1 MNAGFAECG
10 VEFFVEEVVLVRGHF
25 EDALADGGEGAS
37 GGEAGG
43 VRGVAAAAA
52 HEHEAADADLE
63 ELVEVGRGDGEEFDA
78 FEEGKVIAEGFVE
91 DALVEFQP
99 GEFAV
104 EEGSGHGRGAARCGA
119 RGDDGK
125 QTGMGGISKIGGEWC
140 VGGIFQW
147 ISTVSPMAA
156 S

>member
-1 MNAGFAECG
+1 M
-10 VEFFVEEVVLVRGHF
+10 EFLVEEVVLVRRHF

-52 HEHEAADADLE
+52 HEHETADADLE

-78 FEEGKVIAEGFVE
+78 FEEWEVIAEGFVE

-104 EEGSGHGRGAARCGA
+104 EEGSGHGRVAAWCGA

-125 QTGMGGISKIGGEWC
+125 QSGMGGISKIGGYGCEG
-140 VGGIFQW
+140 VDFQ
-147 ISTVSPMAA
+147 
-156 S
+156 